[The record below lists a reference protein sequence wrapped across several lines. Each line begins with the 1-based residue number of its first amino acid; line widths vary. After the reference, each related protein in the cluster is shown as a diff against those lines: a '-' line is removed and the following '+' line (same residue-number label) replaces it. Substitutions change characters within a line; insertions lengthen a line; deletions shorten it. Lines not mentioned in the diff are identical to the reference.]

1 MDTQRPRDLSLYGG
15 HDPRHLP
22 LYPADVA
29 ARLLLLPL
37 STLKT
42 WVFGAVWYDRGRRD
56 RRFEPLIMPPDPE
69 MSGIVIEAEEQR
81 AGKQMLSFV
90 NLVEAHVLKSIRR
103 KYKVQM
109 IRVRDAVEDL
119 KQKYETRHPL
129 ADVDL
134 LARGSDLFVEELG
147 QLLNITRGKQ
157 VAISEILK
165 AHLERIERNVSGTA
179 AKLYPFV
186 VSPVRVG
193 SKLVVEDKTKLIAID
208 PFVSFGRPVIT
219 GTSIPSEAIAERF
232 AGGDSIADLV
242 EDFGRSVEEIEHA
255 IRYQQAQ
262 TRIAA

>member
-1 MDTQRPRDLSLYGG
+1 VMETQKKPRDLSLYGG

-29 ARLLLLPL
+29 ARFLLLPL

-42 WVFGAVWYDRGRRD
+42 WVFGAVWYDRQAQRD
-56 RRFEPLIMPPDPE
+56 RRFEPLITPPDPD
-69 MSGIVIEAEEQR
+69 
-81 AGKQMLSFV
+81 KQMLSFV

-103 KYKVQM
+103 KHNVQM
-109 IRVRDAVEDL
+109 VKVRDAVEHL
-119 KQKYETRHPL
+119 KQTYETLHPL

-134 LARGSDLFVEELG
+134 LASGSDLFVEELG
-147 QLLNITRGKQ
+147 HLLNITRGKQ
-157 VAISEILK
+157 VAMGEILK
-165 AHLERIERNVSGTA
+165 AHLERIERNVVGTA

-193 SKLVVEDKTKLIAID
+193 TKLVVEDKTKLIAID

-219 GTSIPSEAIAERF
+219 GTGIPSEAIAERF
-232 AGGDSIADLV
+232 VGGDSIADLV
-242 EDFGRSVEEIEHA
+242 EDFGRTVEEIEHA

>member
-42 WVFGAVWYDRGRRD
+42 WVFGAVWYDKQARRD

-69 MSGIVIEAEEQR
+69 
-81 AGKQMLSFV
+81 KQMLSFV
-90 NLVEAHVLKSIRR
+90 NLVEAHVLKSTRR

-147 QLLNITRGKQ
+147 LLLNITRGKQ

-219 GTSIPSEAIAERF
+219 GTGIPSEAIAERF